1 MSLLRKNFESPY
13 YPFCLPLK
21 TECLRAEKKPF
32 SSLHDFPEY
41 CQKRAHNLQRMNFRH
56 INSHAGLWHGA
67 SPHVYSTTQRSEAS
81 AVLSIFS
88 APWNAAAPLFP
99 TGLVSL
105 FQCDLSPSCW
115 EPNPYW
121 FGLNLLNSVI
131 RELYITGAPRPYI
144 VRPVLHFQL
153 PLCVCTSLCPECFCF
168 SEFPNHQLIKC
179 PFLFP
184 SCPLRLFI
192 IGPGGNVHSNQRDYV
207 RESLAM
213 LFRMETCDTEK
224 IKSAEQGLQCKVTIE
239 HVAAKRK
246 VWGHYWMCDV
256 EH

>member
-1 MSLLRKNFESPY
+1 M
-13 YPFCLPLK
+13 CTPLH
-21 TECLRAEKKPF
+21 RGF
-32 SSLHDFPEY
+32 
-41 CQKRAHNLQRMNFRH
+41 
-56 INSHAGLWHGA
+56 G
-67 SPHVYSTTQRSEAS
+67 AS

-99 TGLVSL
+99 TDLVSL

-115 EPNPYW
+115 EPNPYR
-121 FGLNLLNSVI
+121 FGLDLLNSI
-131 RELYITGAPRPYI
+131 TRELYITGAPRPYT

-168 SEFPNHQLIKC
+168 SEFPNHQLIKY

-192 IGPGGNVHSNQRDYV
+192 IGLGRNVHSNQKEIMSEK
-207 RESLAM
+207 REFGNAIQNG
-213 LFRMETCDTEK
+213 TCDIEK
-224 IKSAEQGLQCKVTIE
+224 IKSTEQGLQCKVTTE